1 MGWKVKDVIAKLN
14 TLDPEAEVLVGTAY
28 DNDTELTSAFDVY
41 EAAVNNIEGD
51 FYMEVEDDGDQE
63 KNVVTIW

>member
-1 MGWKVKDVIAKLN
+1 MTFKVKDLIAKLN
-14 TLDPEAEVLVGTAY
+14 TLDSEAEVLVGTAY

-63 KNVVTIW
+63 KNVVAIW